1 MDSRKRLIITSVI
14 SIVLVSILMIGS
26 TYSIFNSSD
35 MDEEKNV
42 YHTGSLMV
50 TVVDSGNVAISDSTP
65 LSKQNGVL
73 ITPYRITVKNEGTVP
88 YKFNVILDPTTATD
102 EINHQYIMT
111 KVGDLEPKRLD
122 TCTNN
127 AIKEDVIL
135 LAGASVDID
144 VRVWISD
151 AVQNTEMNKSFSGKL
166 KIDGVGVYY
175 TNEEVDNSV
184 LTSSTV
190 LASSVSYDNSTTGVD
205 CSNVQCMIDKLD
217 EMVEGR

>member
-35 MDEEKNV
+35 VDEEKNV

-88 YKFNVILDPTTATD
+88 YKFNVILDPTPSIFNFPLKLLFISVFCTAS
-102 EINHQYIMT
+102 EIHTRTSIST
-111 KVGDLEPKRLD
+111 
-122 TCTNN
+122 
-127 AIKEDVIL
+127 
-135 LAGASVDID
+135 LAPA
-144 VRVWISD
+144 
-151 AVQNTEMNKSFSGKL
+151 NK
-166 KIDGVGVYY
+166 I
-175 TNEEVDNSV
+175 
-184 LTSSTV
+184 TSSLIALFV
-190 LASSVSYDNSTTGVD
+190 QVSNRFGSKSPTFVIIY
-205 CSNVQCMIDKLD
+205 
-217 EMVEGR
+217 